1 VNTYRTV
8 DGEMLD
14 DVCWRFY
21 GRESAV
27 PDVLAANRH
36 LADKGPRLPA
46 GTLVRLPD
54 LPEPEAEDAVR
65 LWD

>member
-1 VNTYRTV
+1 MNTYRTV

-14 DVCWRFY
+14 DICWRVY

-27 PDVLAANRH
+27 PDVLEANRH
-36 LADKGPRLPA
+36 LADEGPRLPA
-46 GTLVRLPD
+46 GTLVQLPA